1 MKSKALAVV
10 TILVLGLF
18 SLQTGYTQENAVL
31 TIVVK
36 DVYGDVINNAR
47 VLVDYLFEQPED
59 IEIPDKF
66 TVNGRVTFVLEVD
79 REYVVTITK
88 AGFIPFADTLD
99 FEEDTTLVATLEFA
113 QQVPILHVNRY
124 TVTPQEINPGKTFQV
139 SLALENQGTGDA
151 LAVKVVFVPTQIFS
165 PVQPTSSAYLERL
178 DSGELATITQTFA
191 VSGDALSGVY
201 DIQVTISYSS
211 AAGQLYTVTETI
223 GVPVLRVPLITLL
236 NIDYP
241 ETAEQGETFTFSAEI
256 GNIGRFP
263 VNGVYIEVESDM
275 NWEYSS
281 YYIGTLEAG
290 DFDTFISEVIG
301 TKPGAHTFIVTTG
314 YIDDFNQE
322 HQTNQPFSVTITEK
336 ARETP
341 PPEKEGL
348 WQRFIELL
356 KAFLGLK

>member
-1 MKSKALAVV
+1 MKKVLAVV
-10 TILVLGLF
+10 TVLVLGLC

-31 TIVVK
+31 TVVVK
-36 DVYGDVINNAR
+36 DVYGDVIDNAR
-47 VLVDYLFEQPED
+47 VRVDYLFEQPED
-59 IEIPDKF
+59 VEIPDEF
-66 TVNGRVTFVLEVD
+66 TENGRTAFVLEVD

-88 AGFIPFADTLD
+88 AGFLPFSDIID
-99 FEEDTTLVATLEFA
+99 FEKETTLAATLEYA
-113 QQVPILHVNRY
+113 QQVPVLHVNRY
-124 TVTPQEINPGKTFQV
+124 TVTPHEINPGKTFQV
-139 SLALENQGTGDA
+139 SLAIENQGTGDA

-165 PVQPTSSAYLERL
+165 PVQPSSSAYFERL
-178 DSGELATITQTFA
+178 DSGELVTLTQTFA
-191 VSGDALSGVY
+191 VSGDAPSGVY
-201 DIQVTISYSS
+201 DIQVTISYTN
-211 AAGQLYTVTETI
+211 ATGQPYTMTETI
-223 GVPVLRVPLITLL
+223 GVPVLRIPLITLL

-275 NWEYSS
+275 EWEYSS

-290 DFDTFISEVIG
+290 DFDTFISEVTSTI
-301 TKPGAHTFIVTTG
+301 PGVHTFTVTTG

-322 HQTNQPFSVTITEK
+322 HQTEQSFTVTITEK
-336 ARETP
+336 EKEPP
-341 PPEKEGL
+341 PPERKGL